1 MNFGSDVTS
10 RNNRGNAAVGVCA
23 GVYRCECLSVQVC
36 GCVCLCQCV
45 CACAGVSQLCRC
57 GHVGV
62 SEQMLACLYM
72 CVWGMS
78 VCTGVWVCLCRCV
91 GVSVQVWMS

>member
-1 MNFGSDVTS
+1 M
-10 RNNRGNAAVGVCA
+10 
-23 GVYRCECLSVQVC
+23 CLSVQVC
-36 GCVCLCQCV
+36 GCVCLCKCV
-45 CACAGVSQLCRC
+45 CVCAGVSQLCGC

-78 VCTGVWVCLCRCV
+78 VCTGVRVCAGVWVCLCRCGCHELIYMV
-91 GVSVQVWMS
+91 CLHNYATL